1 MNYKKLYL
9 NLKKEYYKKQFGGL
23 RREQLYH
30 LYNKSI
36 DDFISIDTDDLVE
49 IIKSYNIRYIK
60 GKNKGLYYDIDYS
73 RLENSNDKTTDF
85 IGFTNPNYFDLT
97 TSIQFENSLVSFFK
111 SFDYI
116 KPSEA
121 LKAFIIGPTFTE
133 CANIIQVSIYHLILN
148 FVGDE
153 KFDDLFGNLLI
164 PFTITPNIFMP
175 ILSEIR
181 NKNEDNTYQAIIGNP
196 LYFLFDEIY
205 DLRLENLEHN
215 DIVYIRGVEEYNLKH
230 LSGASI
236 GWNLICDKNE
246 STGETKF
253 IGFGPNEFGTRNGS
267 KTYEEMVKLLI
278 DGYNKPQ
285 NNETLKIIEARK
297 KVEELK
303 DSAINAESLKNDII
317 TGFFSRSIIGIQY
330 ILRLNQE
337 KLFEFIKRP
346 KYKWYEDEN
355 KNLPEE
361 NNIPI
366 NLLLDSFSTETNDST
381 FENYIKDNEDRE
393 LLYNYM
399 LKFGYKI
406 INKTLESGPIG
417 FVLTG
422 SPGIGKTHLS
432 VALAKFVSNYGIKV
446 TFVDENYLGKKFQE
460 SHGQLRDFSLWFN
473 DSDLII
479 LDDINSMYRTSSIFL
494 QQVLEYV
501 IIKSKALLYT
511 SNNILPL
518 IQKNIPIIYPYNYDG
533 AKNFFSLNINTFTYT
548 TPWIDHDINLLDNNE
563 KYNLLFSYSGKKSAG
578 IIIETDII
586 NEQHFIDDFN
596 TITCNTTEFTIV
608 KDWTLTQ
615 RFNRY
620 GNYTTVLTANDM
632 QKSNGYPQILKDNY
646 IIMVINEYSYANQF
660 IKILPE
666 LHDNSNKIIILT
678 RSVTNF
684 KRLILSIIQDYLNEK
699 NKLKL
704 LARLNIMIPYIFD

>member
-36 DDFISIDTDDLVE
+36 DDFISIDTNDLVE

-73 RLENSNDKTTDF
+73 RLENSNDKTREF

-175 ILSEIR
+175 ILSEII

-236 GWNLICDKNE
+236 GWNLICDKDE

-317 TGFFSRSIIGIQY
+317 TGFSSRSIVGIQY

-355 KNLPEE
+355 NNLPEE

-446 TFVDENYLGKKFQE
+446 TFVDENYVGKKFEE
-460 SHGQLRDFSLWFN
+460 SRGQLRDFRSWFN

-479 LDDINSMYRTSSIFL
+479 LDDINSIHGTGSIFL
-494 QQVLEYV
+494 QQVLEY
-501 IIKSKALLYT
+501 IIIESKALLYT

-518 IQKNIPIIYPYNYDG
+518 IQKNIPIIFPYDYHG
-533 AKNFFSLNINTFTYT
+533 AKNFFSLNINTSSYR

-563 KYNLLFSYSGKKSAG
+563 KYNLLFSYLGKKSAG
-578 IIIETDII
+578 IIIETDNID
-586 NEQHFIDDFN
+586 EQKFIDDFN
-596 TITCNTTEFTIV
+596 TFTANTTEFTIV

-620 GNYTTVLTANDM
+620 GNYTTKLSPKDM
-632 QKSNGYPQILKDNY
+632 QDTNGYPQILKDNY
-646 IIMVINEYSYANQF
+646 IIMVINEYSYGEQF
-660 IKILPE
+660 IRILPE

-678 RSVTNF
+678 RSITEF
-684 KRLILSIIQDYLNEK
+684 KKLILLVIGNYLNEK